1 MLLRVFICIAIV
13 NAVSVMLAV
22 AALYP
27 VMAEIWAAAT
37 ARKIKAAS
45 NRYRRRFIP

>member
-13 NAVSVMLAV
+13 TAVSAMLAV
-22 AALYP
+22 VALYP
-27 VMAEIWAAAT
+27 VVAEIRAAAK